1 MLSNP
6 VLISVIVL
14 SVLSLARVHVIFALL
29 ISAIVAGLTANL
41 TLSDTINSLINGMG
55 GQSSTALSYI
65 LLGIFAAMIA
75 YSGITTILI
84 NKLLAMKKQSK
95 ILLLLMFAVIACLS
109 GTLIPVH
116 IAFIPILI
124 PPLLLFLNYL
134 KMDRRAVACALTF
147 GLKMPYIVIPAGYG
161 IIFHGIIASEMK
173 ASGLEIAQSQIPLA
187 MIIPAIGMFVGLFIA
202 MFISYRKPREYG
214 EDQVMALAEVSAA
227 AETPARKLQ
236 FKDFI
241 TIGAVVAALIVQL
254 QFGSLVLGALAGIII
269 MFAGRIV
276 TLGEG
281 EQIVQDG
288 VKLMGAIAFVMLIA
302 SGYAAILKETGAVT
316 ELVTAVDTVV
326 GGSKFI
332 AAVVLLLIGL
342 LVTMG
347 IGTSFGT
354 VPILAAVFV
363 PLCISIG
370 FSPLATAALIGT
382 AGALGDAG
390 SPASDSTLGPTSG
403 LNADGKHNH
412 IWDTCVPTFIHYNI
426 PLFIF
431 GVIAALVL

>member
-41 TLSDTINSLINGMG
+41 SLTDTINSLINGMG

-75 YSGITTILI
+75 YSGITAILI
-84 NKLLAMKKQSK
+84 NKLLAMKKKSK

-161 IIFHGIIASEMK
+161 IIFHGIIVSEMK
-173 ASGLEIAQSQIPLA
+173 ASGLDIAQSQIPLA

-202 MFISYRKPREYG
+202 IFISYRKPRDYG
-214 EDQVMALAEVSAA
+214 EDQAMALAEVSAA
-227 AETPARKLQ
+227 TETPSRKLQ
-236 FKDFI
+236 LKDFI

-332 AAVVLLLIGL
+332 AAIVLLLIGL